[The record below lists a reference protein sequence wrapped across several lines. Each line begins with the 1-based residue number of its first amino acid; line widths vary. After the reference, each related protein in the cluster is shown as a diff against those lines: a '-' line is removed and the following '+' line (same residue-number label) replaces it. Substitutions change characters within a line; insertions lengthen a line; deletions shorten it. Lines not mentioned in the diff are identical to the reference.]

1 MGPGKCVAGCGL
13 ALARVADSGNSGRPL
28 ALAGLLCPT
37 PNVNSRP
44 QPSTDVAGPARPAHI
59 PSRHTA
65 PIGRAPTRRTG
76 RTRRELRSGHHRS
89 LSGKKK
95 LTLRDHISGDPWLE
109 RLILGVLGLSQ
120 HGR

>member
-28 ALAGLLCPT
+28 ALATTTGT
-37 PNVNSRP
+37 RRAVRP